1 MDCDIDVGRG
11 GEGILVERGME
22 PLGDIA
28 GVGKG
33 LDGTPGGILVHGV
46 RKTIILRANVKG

>member
-1 MDCDIDVGRG
+1 MDCDLEVVRG

-33 LDGTPGGILVHGV
+33 GMEPLGGYWWG
-46 RKTIILRANVKG
+46 KKNNYSTC